1 MQDRTNPVKVRWGYS
16 YDQDNYNETEHKLS
30 NNGLVE
36 LSFYPPVSNV
46 TTLGI
51 EVGKFTLIDVKKI
64 MQNSIN
70 AYNIQLVNI
79 LYMELPVP
87 KYKVKRYHFNNINC
101 GKKRFSGTVLYV
113 FPVFCKYFF
122 CL

>member
-36 LSFYPPVSNV
+36 LSFYPPVTNV

-51 EVGKFTLIDVKKI
+51 EVGTFTLIDVKKS
-64 MQNSIN
+64 MQKIIN
-70 AYNIQLVNI
+70 AYIIEIKLIFLKGNIQ
-79 LYMELPVP
+79 
-87 KYKVKRYHFNNINC
+87 
-101 GKKRFSGTVLYV
+101 T
-113 FPVFCKYFF
+113 
-122 CL
+122 

>member
-36 LSFYPPVSNV
+36 LTFYPPVSNV

-70 AYNIQLVNI
+70 AYNTQLVNI
-79 LYMELPVP
+79 LYMELP
-87 KYKVKRYHFNNINC
+87 KYEVKRYHFNNINC
-101 GKKRFSGTVLYV
+101 GKKDFQERFCMCFLCFVNT
-113 FPVFCKYFF
+113 FF
-122 CL
+122 VCRF

>member
-36 LSFYPPVSNV
+36 LSFYPPVTNV

-51 EVGKFTLIDVKKI
+51 EVGTFTLIDVKKS
-64 MQNSIN
+64 MQKIIN
-70 AYNIQLVNI
+70 AYIIENKLIFLKEISKHEVSF
-79 LYMELPVP
+79 E
-87 KYKVKRYHFNNINC
+87 
-101 GKKRFSGTVLYV
+101 
-113 FPVFCKYFF
+113 
-122 CL
+122 